1 MRFPQATSRLP
12 LLLALFAT
20 LFSLKLPAQARDRDA
35 TNSGSS
41 NSKRERLVATPVTLE
56 FGRVAI
62 GRRKFQTVTI
72 TNSGNSDIR
81 LLQVITRGRDFTV
94 FGLNL
99 PVTLARGE
107 SYTFN
112 GVFAPRSKGASRAN
126 ISFVSEASDISNPAM
141 NMELTGMGADDYE
154 HLTINPATMNFGAV
168 QLGLSASQTGTLT
181 AGANAVTISSA
192 VLSSPE
198 FALGGMPIP
207 VTIPPGASQ
216 GFTVTFAPQATG
228 TVSAGLSFL
237 DVNANPLAVETLNGT
252 GINPQDPSVNLSW
265 NASNSQN
272 VIGYNIYRGNQ
283 SGGPYT
289 KINSAL
295 DPDTAYTDTTV
306 TDGNTYYYVT
316 TAVNSD
322 YEESVY
328 SNQAQATVP

>member
-1 MRFPQATSRLP
+1 
-12 LLLALFAT
+12 
-20 LFSLKLPAQARDRDA
+20 
-35 TNSGSS
+35 
-41 NSKRERLVATPVTLE
+41 
-56 FGRVAI
+56 
-62 GRRKFQTVTI
+62 
-72 TNSGNSDIR
+72 
-81 LLQVITRGRDFTV
+81 
-94 FGLNL
+94 
-99 PVTLARGE
+99 
-107 SYTFN
+107 
-112 GVFAPRSKGASRAN
+112 
-126 ISFVSEASDISNPAM
+126 
-141 NMELTGMGADDYE
+141 
-154 HLTINPATMNFGAV
+154 
-168 QLGLSASQTGTLT
+168 
-181 AGANAVTISSA
+181 
-192 VLSSPE
+192 
-198 FALGGMPIP
+198 
-207 VTIPPGASQ
+207 
-216 GFTVTFAPQATG
+216 VTFAPQATG